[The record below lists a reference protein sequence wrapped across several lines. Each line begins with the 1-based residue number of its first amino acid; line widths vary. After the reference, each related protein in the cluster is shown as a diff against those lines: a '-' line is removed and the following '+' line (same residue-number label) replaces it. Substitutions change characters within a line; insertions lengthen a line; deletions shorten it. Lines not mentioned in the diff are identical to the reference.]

1 MVQFLGGR
9 QASLGSRASHCAV
22 GPITSRF
29 LAGHHS
35 LKLTGGS
42 HPLAL
47 SSPLYIYIQIPV
59 CQYSLCQ
66 TKKKEKKTPPLFA
79 VRFFSLRSALPEL
92 RGKEASG
99 RFCGMT
105 TSSWGGGGGGGA
117 VRLWCCG
124 FLLMLLSGGGG
135 AAAQRPP
142 AYKTLSGKLCCLLP
156 RLPRRRAGRGREGGG
171 SAFGPFLLFV
181 LFPFSPGHSTTLV

>member
-1 MVQFLGGR
+1 M
-9 QASLGSRASHCAV
+9 
-22 GPITSRF
+22 PN
-29 LAGHHS
+29 
-35 LKLTGGS
+35 
-42 HPLAL
+42 
-47 SSPLYIYIQIPV
+47 

-66 TKKKEKKTPPLFA
+66 TKKKEKKPPLFA
-79 VRFFSLRSALPEL
+79 VRFFSLPLCSALPEL

-105 TSSWGGGGGGGA
+105 TSSWGGGGGGGGGA

-124 FLLMLLSGGGG
+124 LLLMLLSGGGGGGG

-156 RLPRRRAGRGREGGG
+156 RWRAGRGGGG
-171 SAFGPFLLFV
+171 RGGGGRFWQSAFEPFLLF
-181 LFPFSPGHSTTLV
+181 LFCFPFLHGIQRLWFEWVGVGVFAFELIRII

>member
-1 MVQFLGGR
+1 M
-9 QASLGSRASHCAV
+9 HKY
-22 GPITSRF
+22 T
-29 LAGHHS
+29 
-35 LKLTGGS
+35 T
-42 HPLAL
+42 
-47 SSPLYIYIQIPV
+47 LYIYKSPCANILSAKP
-59 CQYSLCQ
+59 
-66 TKKKEKKTPPLFA
+66 KKRKKKTPPLFA
-79 VRFFSLRSALPEL
+79 VRFFSLCSALPEL

-171 SAFGPFLLFV
+171 PPLDLSSCLFCFPFLQGIQRLWFEWV
-181 LFPFSPGHSTTLV
+181 GVFCFRVDSYYSF